1 MLNHSIRT
9 GLSFGLTS
17 GIITTLGV
25 IVGLHSS
32 THSRIAVLGGIL
44 IIAIADA
51 SSDALGI
58 HIAEEFENTHTEK
71 EIWQST
77 VSTFLFKFV
86 CALTFVVPVILL
98 DFHTAIVVSV
108 VWGLS
113 VLSIL
118 SYIIARE
125 QNKKPWLII
134 GEHLLVAV
142 AVICATHYIGD
153 WISTNLT

>member
-1 MLNHSIRT
+1 MLNHSLRT

-25 IVGLHSS
+25 VVGLHAG
-32 THSRIAVLGGIL
+32 THSKIAVLGGIL

-58 HIAEEFENTHTEK
+58 HIAEEFENIHTQK
-71 EIWQST
+71 EIWQAT
-77 VSTFLFKFV
+77 ISTFVFKFF
-86 CALTFVVPVILL
+86 CALTFVVPVLML
-98 DFHTAIVVSV
+98 DLQTAIVVSV
-108 VWGLS
+108 IWGLS

-125 QNKKPWLII
+125 QDKKPWVII

-153 WISTNLT
+153 WISSAFT

>member
-25 IVGLHSS
+25 VVGLHAG
-32 THSRIAVLGGIL
+32 THSKIAVLGGIL

-58 HIAEEFENTHTEK
+58 HIAEESENIHTQK
-71 EIWQST
+71 EIWQAT
-77 VSTFLFKFV
+77 ISTFVFKFF
-86 CALTFVVPVILL
+86 CALTFVVPVLML
-98 DFHTAIVVSV
+98 DLQTAVVVSV
-108 VWGLS
+108 IWGLS

-125 QNKKPWLII
+125 QDKKPWVII

-153 WISTNLT
+153 WISSTFT

>member
-17 GIITTLGV
+17 GIITTPGV
-25 IVGLHSS
+25 VVGLHAG
-32 THSRIAVLGGIL
+32 THSKIAVLGGIL

-58 HIAEEFENTHTEK
+58 HIAEEFENIHTQK
-71 EIWQST
+71 EIWQAT
-77 VSTFLFKFV
+77 ISTFVFKFF
-86 CALTFVVPVILL
+86 CALTFVVPVLML
-98 DFHTAIVVSV
+98 DLQTAIVVGV
-108 VWGLS
+108 IWGLS

-125 QNKKPWLII
+125 QNKKPWVII

-153 WISTNLT
+153 WISSTFT